1 MAQATDSAARAAA
14 GPASVSRPSHGHCG
28 LPIYDTGI
36 TVTVTWLHALTGRS
50 GLGGNDG
57 EADPVTEET

>member
-14 GPASVSRPSHGHCG
+14 GPVSRPSHGHCG
-28 LPIYDTGI
+28 LPIFDTGI

-50 GLGGNDG
+50 GLGENDG
-57 EADPVTEET
+57 EADPVTEKT